1 MQDTTGR
8 AGGTRLRA
16 TQDPA
21 TRSDGRADPAT
32 KAGTVTVTFE
42 DHLQRLEELFAEIDQ
57 MDESVRARVFEALDH
72 VDALHRTALFH
83 LEQALGAESLEGL
96 RDAHPAIAWL
106 LEAYGVGVDERAA
119 AEAAL
124 ESIRPYIHSHGGE
137 VEILDVAGGIVRVR
151 MSGSCSGCTA
161 SAITL
166 KEGIEEALREG
177 YAGFVDLEVEEEEE
191 DAPAHPPPG
200 ATLLQIQSRPK

>member
-1 MQDTTGR
+1 M
-8 AGGTRLRA
+8 
-16 TQDPA
+16 
-21 TRSDGRADPAT
+21 
-32 KAGTVTVTFE
+32 TVTFE
-42 DHLQRLEELFAEIDQ
+42 DHLLRLEELFAEIDE
-57 MDESVRARVFEALDH
+57 MDDSVKAPVFEALDH

-83 LEQALGAESLEGL
+83 LEHALGTESLEAL

-106 LEAYGVGVDERAA
+106 LEAYGIGLDERGA

-137 VEILDVAGGIVRVR
+137 VEILDVTGGIVRVK

-166 KEGIEEALREG
+166 KEGVEEALREG
-177 YAGFVDLEVEEEEE
+177 YPGFVDLEVEEEE

-200 ATLLQIQSRPK
+200 ATLLQIQSRPS